1 MNLILL
7 GMPGAGKGTQAEIIQ
22 REQGIAN
29 VSTGAMMREVSRA
42 ETDLGKKVQE
52 YLSTGKLVP
61 DDIIIQMLVERIS
74 QSDCENGFLLDGFPR
89 NLDQAKALDEAKVE
103 INLILF
109 LKISEKEII
118 ERMSGRRVHLPSGR
132 SYHIV
137 HNPPKVE
144 GKDDLTDKIDF
155 IVCLGGDGTLLYASS
170 LFQQSVPPV
179 MAFHMGSLGFLTPFE
194 IENFEQQVTH
204 VLEGRL
210 HTKSYLNQH
219 TTC

>member
-132 SYHIV
+132 SYHIA

-144 GKDDLTDKIDF
+144 GKDDLTGETLIQREDDHPDVIKKRLQVYYDETEPLLSFYRQKDISFYEIDASK
-155 IVCLGGDGTLLYASS
+155 TL
-170 LFQQSVPPV
+170 
-179 MAFHMGSLGFLTPFE
+179 E
-194 IENFEQQVTH
+194 EVTEDIRKVISH
-204 VLEGRL
+204 
-210 HTKSYLNQH
+210 
-219 TTC
+219 

>member
-61 DDIIIQMLVERIS
+61 DDIIIQMLVERIG

-132 SYHIV
+132 SYHIA
-137 HNPPKVE
+137 HNPPKVQ
-144 GKDDLTDKIDF
+144 GKDDLTGETLIQREDDHPDVIKKRLEVYYDETEPLLSFYRQKDISFYEIDASK
-155 IVCLGGDGTLLYASS
+155 TL
-170 LFQQSVPPV
+170 
-179 MAFHMGSLGFLTPFE
+179 E
-194 IENFEQQVTH
+194 EVTEDIRTVISH
-204 VLEGRL
+204 
-210 HTKSYLNQH
+210 
-219 TTC
+219 

>member
-144 GKDDLTDKIDF
+144 GKDDLTGETLIQREDDHPDVIKKRLEVYYDETEPLLSFYRQKDISFYEIDASK
-155 IVCLGGDGTLLYASS
+155 TL
-170 LFQQSVPPV
+170 
-179 MAFHMGSLGFLTPFE
+179 E
-194 IENFEQQVTH
+194 EVTEDIRTVISH
-204 VLEGRL
+204 
-210 HTKSYLNQH
+210 
-219 TTC
+219 

>member
-42 ETDLGKKVQE
+42 ESELGRKVQE
-52 YLSTGKLVP
+52 YLSSGRLVP
-61 DDIIIQMLVERIS
+61 DNIIIEMLVETIS
-74 QSDCENGFLLDGFPR
+74 KNDCENGFLLDGFPR
-89 NLDQAKALDEAKVE
+89 NLDQAKALEEAEVE

-132 SYHIV
+132 SYHV
-137 HNPPKVE
+137 VYNPPKVE
-144 GKDDLTDKIDF
+144 GKDDLTGEILIQREDDHPDVIKKRLQVYYEETEPLLSFYRQKDISF
-155 IVCLGGDGTLLYASS
+155 YEIAASKTL
-170 LFQQSVPPV
+170 
-179 MAFHMGSLGFLTPFE
+179 E
-194 IENFEQQVTH
+194 EVTEDIGKGISH
-204 VLEGRL
+204 
-210 HTKSYLNQH
+210 
-219 TTC
+219 

>member
-52 YLSTGKLVP
+52 YLATGRLVP
-61 DDIIIQMLVERIS
+61 DNIIIQMLVERIN
-74 QSDCENGFLLDGFPR
+74 QRDCENGFLLDGFPR

-144 GKDDLTDKIDF
+144 GKDDLTGETLIQREDDHPDVIKKRLEVYYDETEPLLSFYRQKDISFYEIDASK
-155 IVCLGGDGTLLYASS
+155 TL
-170 LFQQSVPPV
+170 
-179 MAFHMGSLGFLTPFE
+179 E
-194 IENFEQQVTH
+194 EVTEDIRKVISH
-204 VLEGRL
+204 
-210 HTKSYLNQH
+210 
-219 TTC
+219 